1 MYTVHSR
8 SVTEQQVPNIGFS
21 VILFIIIWKDFKG
34 DLALFKPSK
43 REIDELQ
50 N

>member
-1 MYTVHSR
+1 MNIVHSR

-21 VILFIIIWKDFKG
+21 ITLFIIIWKDFKG
-34 DLALFKPSK
+34 ETSLFLNHP
-43 REIDELQ
+43 RENDELQ